1 MGTFT
6 LGTGLGLLASGLVAL
21 AIGATV
27 FFVIVN
33 KMEKNKKEEE
43 ERKKMERIFN

>member
-1 MGTFT
+1 M
-6 LGTGLGLLASGLVAL
+6 LAFGLVAL
-21 AIGATV
+21 AIGVTA

>member
-33 KMEKNKKEEE
+33 KMEKNKKEGE

>member
-1 MGTFT
+1 M
-6 LGTGLGLLASGLVAL
+6 LAFGLVAL
-21 AIGATV
+21 AMGVTA

-33 KMEKNKKEEE
+33 KMEKNKKEEQ